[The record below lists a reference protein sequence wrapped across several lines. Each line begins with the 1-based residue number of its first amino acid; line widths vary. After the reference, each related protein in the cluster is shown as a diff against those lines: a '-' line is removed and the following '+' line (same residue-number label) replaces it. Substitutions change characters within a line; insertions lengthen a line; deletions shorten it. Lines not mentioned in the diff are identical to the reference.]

1 MAKRERKTIPR
12 KPRKKPS
19 RAGAPRRAEA
29 TSGAITAS
37 DAKAANEKPV
47 EPLEKIGWPHNRNL
61 ADALD
66 KSLKS
71 ARTSQSRNDIKS
83 IVMLS
88 GGLDSVALLGTV
100 LAETNQHVHAHHIEI
115 RNFEN
120 RAEVENR
127 VTPKIV
133 EYCRKHYR
141 DFEFSSS
148 VNEFNVGL
156 GGGTDLQLALFVA
169 GRLTVALGGNIDIVY
184 TGHIVPPY
192 WELSEGS
199 AIFSAVFLHRKF
211 KPEWLWPLSK
221 LTSPFSQR
229 KIDIYE
235 SIPKELADMAWS
247 CRKPVFVDGGFEP
260 CGACHACKARQ
271 KLAASLEARTS

>member
-1 MAKRERKTIPR
+1 MAKRERKTPPR
-12 KPRKKPS
+12 KPRKKPTRS
-19 RAGAPRRAEA
+19 SPPRPAEA
-29 TSGAITAS
+29 MPGATTAS
-37 DAKAANEKPV
+37 DAKAAD
-47 EPLEKIGWPHNRNL
+47 KIGWPHNRNL
-61 ADALD
+61 AEALD

-71 ARTSQSRNDIKS
+71 ARTPQSRDNVKS

-100 LAETNQHVHAHHIEI
+100 LAETNQQVHAHHIEI

-127 VTPKIV
+127 VVPKIV
-133 EYCRKHYR
+133 EYCRTHFR

-148 VNEFNVGL
+148 VNELNVGL

-169 GRLTVALGGNIDIVY
+169 GRLTIALGGNIDIVY

-199 AIFSAVFLHRKF
+199 AIFNAVFLHRKF

-229 KIDIYE
+229 KIDIYQ

-247 CRKPVFVDGGFEP
+247 CRKPVVVNDGFEP
-260 CGACHACKARQ
+260 CGTCHACKARQ
-271 KLAASLEARTS
+271 KLAAGLEAQTS